1 MVWSNLLYT
10 AAEKVNIS
18 EEIEDTRTLGYGA
31 RSLEYEGT
39 ALSREPALNSL
50 AV

>member
-18 EEIEDTRTLGYGA
+18 EEIEDTLGDGA

-39 ALSREPALNSL
+39 A
-50 AV
+50 